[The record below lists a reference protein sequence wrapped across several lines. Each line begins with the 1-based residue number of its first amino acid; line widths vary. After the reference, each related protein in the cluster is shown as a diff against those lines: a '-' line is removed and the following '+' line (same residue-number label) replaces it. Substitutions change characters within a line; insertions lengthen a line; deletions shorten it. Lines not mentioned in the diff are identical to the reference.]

1 MLLLGS
7 MIAALV
13 LGLMLAVVANCI
25 VVFTVLTMLRPA
37 MRANKRLLYAAL
49 ASVVCLVGAA
59 AIDLFFPDP
68 GWSFVIRYVQV
79 MMGAA
84 VLAMAYLLVRRFS

>member
-84 VLAMAYLLVRRFS
+84 LVSIAILVMRRSR